1 MKGVNYKMTDRE
13 FLTAKEAAEKIRTSE
28 AMVFEWVRNGT
39 LESPVVARIGRKIL
53 INSQEL
59 ELWLQRGGTMQKD
72 SKAV

>member
-1 MKGVNYKMTDRE
+1 MTDRE